1 MITKTWH
8 AELKSHGVKSPVV
21 SDVKPELGA
30 RGRGD
35 RRKNPVDKERK
46 EGRRCAERSCRE
58 YKIQNASM
66 QTSPR
71 ADSQRQLVPKGT

>member
-30 RGRGD
+30 GGRGD

-46 EGRRCAERSCRE
+46 EGRRCAERSKLME
-58 YKIQNASM
+58 LQGIQD
-66 QTSPR
+66 TECKH
-71 ADSQRQLVPKGT
+71 ADQS